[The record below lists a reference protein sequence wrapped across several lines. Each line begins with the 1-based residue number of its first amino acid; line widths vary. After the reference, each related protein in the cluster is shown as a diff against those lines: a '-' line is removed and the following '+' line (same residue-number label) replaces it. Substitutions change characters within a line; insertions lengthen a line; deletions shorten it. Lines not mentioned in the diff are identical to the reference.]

1 MHHRK
6 KLLAAGLVGIA
17 LVAAAPHAQ
26 RMWQA
31 SAERDRQARRQLFI
45 ELKDREI
52 ACLERL
58 VGGGLPKGTDVEAET
73 ARCRAL
79 AVDPETGAPMVDP
92 G

>member
-1 MHHRK
+1 MAHRK

-17 LVAAAPHAQ
+17 LVAFAPHAH
-26 RMWQA
+26 RLWEER
-31 SAERDRQARRQLFI
+31 AERERDARLRLFI

-58 VGGGLPKGTDVEAET
+58 VAGGAANGVDVEAEIE
-73 ARCRAL
+73 RCRRL
-79 AVDPETGAPMVDP
+79 AVDPATGEVAKDP